1 MISVRKKFKFF
12 LYMFLVKIRLKTE
25 SSAFHRLAHSVR
37 CTFFEINVNS
47 RMETVGHVV
56 LGSLRSDVL
65 KRRSST
71 GSELFSLLICLDD
84 IKFVFLSFFTV
95 IEAI

>member
-37 CTFFEINVNS
+37 CTFFEINS
-47 RMETVGHVV
+47 HMETVGHVV
-56 LGSLRSDVL
+56 LL
-65 KRRSST
+65 K
-71 GSELFSLLICLDD
+71 E
-84 IKFVFLSFFTV
+84 
-95 IEAI
+95 